1 MSALSE
7 YAERVT
13 AHLNTIGSGITGVAG
28 DIAALKALIEEI
40 QNTPGSITPEDQ
52 AILDQMEA
60 LTVTLA
66 DQLTALDA
74 ENPPPAPPA

>member
-1 MSALSE
+1 
-7 YAERVT
+7 
-13 AHLNTIGSGITGVAG
+13 
-28 DIAALKALIEEI
+28 LKALIETL

-66 DQLTALDA
+66 DRLTALDA
-74 ENPPPAPPA
+74 ETVPEAPPEP